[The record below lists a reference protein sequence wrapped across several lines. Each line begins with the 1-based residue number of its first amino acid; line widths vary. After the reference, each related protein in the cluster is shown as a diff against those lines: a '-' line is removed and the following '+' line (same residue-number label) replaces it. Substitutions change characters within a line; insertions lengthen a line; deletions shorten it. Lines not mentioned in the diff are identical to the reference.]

1 MMKKSD
7 CFELG
12 YLTKPHGL
20 DGEIAAV
27 FDVDDPQAYADL
39 KVVLIEI
46 KGNLVPYEIA
56 WLEFMDKKITIKFE
70 GVDSL
75 EKASQL
81 KSKTL
86 YLPLSQLP
94 KLKEGQFYYHE
105 IIGYQVQDAREGN
118 VGKVKVVYTLPGQDL
133 IAIDHN
139 GTEVMVPINDVFIV
153 KVDHA
158 IQTIFTNLPEGL
170 IDIYLHP

>member
-1 MMKKSD
+1 MKKSD

-12 YLTKPHGL
+12 YITKPHGL
-20 DGEIAAV
+20 AGELSAV
-27 FDVDDPQAYADL
+27 FDVDDVQPYAEL
-39 KVVLIEI
+39 KAVLVDV
-46 KGNLVPYEIA
+46 KGTLVPYEIE
-56 WLEFMDKKITIKFE
+56 WLEFMDKKITVKFE
-70 GVDSL
+70 GVDSI
-75 EKASQL
+75 EKANEL

-105 IIGYQVQDAREGN
+105 IIGYQVQDAIQGAI
-118 VGKVKVVYTLPGQDL
+118 GKVKVVYTMPGQDL

-139 GTEVMVPINDVFIV
+139 GTEVMMPVNDDFIV

-158 IQTIFTNLPEGL
+158 TKTMFTNLPEGL
-170 IDIYLHP
+170 IDIYLEP